1 VEELSAAVKTFIAGL
16 EKISQSSSST
26 PASTSSSSQ
35 SSSSSLSLPPST
47 TYNLRKS
54 TGGGKAPKRPLAT
67 LESRR
72 SAPFA
77 GGILV
82 RKLKQQHNRVKA
94 RQGAPTIGIV

>member
-54 TGGGKAPKRPLAT
+54 TGGKAPKRPLAT

-72 SAPFA
+72 SAPYA